1 MEIKLPFGRSDVTA
15 CLPDEYT
22 VDIIEPSDVPA
33 DPDPL
38 GCVVQALE
46 APLGGCKLEDFAGAR
61 SVSIAISD
69 KTRPVPHHYLLPPLL
84 ERLEKI
90 GIAQQAITLYIAPG
104 THTPMEPSEYSMVLP
119 ESVYSKF
126 KIISH
131 DSTDESNLVL
141 LGETGRGTPVWVNR
155 GYVAADLRIVLGNIE
170 PHQFAGFSGGVKT
183 AAIGLAGQLT
193 ITRNHA
199 LMMHPDSRLGDYE
212 TNPARQD
219 VEEIG
224 EKIGVHFALNAVL
237 NHHKK
242 IVHVLAGTPRAVM
255 AAGIPLSRRVCQVK
269 VPELYDFIITSAGGH
284 PKDINLYQAQKALGH
299 ATLVMRPG
307 GTVILVAACPEGA
320 GSQCYETWVK
330 QRHTNQQVIYDFN
343 REGFR
348 IGPHKAYQ
356 IARDAAKVYVLFCTE
371 MAQDLVSDLL
381 MNPVDSLQAGI
392 DEVLPGLST
401 SSRIGVMPNAA
412 STIPFVG

>member
-1 MEIKLPFGRSDVTA
+1 MEIHLPFGRSDVLA
-15 CLPDEYT
+15 CLPDEFT
-22 VDIIEPSDVPA
+22 VDIIEPPDVPA

-61 SVSIAISD
+61 SVAIAISD

-84 ERLEKI
+84 KRLEEI
-90 GIAQQAITLYIAPG
+90 GIPPQAITLYISPG
-104 THTPMEPSEYSMVLP
+104 THMPMKPSEYYMVLP
-119 ESVYSKF
+119 ETIYTGF
-126 KIISH
+126 KVVSH
-131 DSTDESNLVL
+131 DSTDDTNLVL
-141 LGETGRGTPVWVNR
+141 MGETRRGTPVWVNR

-183 AAIGLAGQLT
+183 AAIGLSGQLT
-193 ITRNHA
+193 INRNHA

-219 VEEIG
+219 VEDIG
-224 EKIGVHFALNAVL
+224 EKMGVQFALNAVL
-237 NHHKK
+237 NHHKQ
-242 IVHVLAGTPRAVM
+242 IVHVLAGAPRAVM

-269 VPELYDFIITSAGGH
+269 VSEPYDFIITSPGGY
-284 PKDINLYQAQKALGH
+284 PKDINLYQSQKALGH
-299 ATLVMRPG
+299 AALVMRPG

-320 GSQCYETWVK
+320 GSHCYETWVK

-356 IARDAAKVYVLFCTE
+356 IARDSAKLYVLFYTA

-392 DEVLPGLST
+392 DEVLPGLSA